1 MKTGRDMN
9 KWTGPENNIISDLSN
24 NMNFKKIPINKT
36 NLDVQVCVCVFDSVG
51 EGEFFIIRGEILTQL

>member
-36 NLDVQVCVCVFDSVG
+36 NLDVQVCVCLIVWGKGNSLSLG
-51 EGEFFIIRGEILTQL
+51 EKFLHNYK

>member
-36 NLDVQVCVCVFDSVG
+36 NLDVQVCVCVCV
-51 EGEFFIIRGEILTQL
+51 